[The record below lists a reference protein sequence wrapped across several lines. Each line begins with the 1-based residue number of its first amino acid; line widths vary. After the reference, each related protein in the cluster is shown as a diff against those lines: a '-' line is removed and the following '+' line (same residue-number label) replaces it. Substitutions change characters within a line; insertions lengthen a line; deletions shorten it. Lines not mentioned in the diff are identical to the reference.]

1 MYKLLKQILEEL
13 KEINK
18 KLDARTPS
26 FHEYGDS
33 GESNISLRGK
43 SIKKPF

>member
-18 KLDARTPS
+18 KLDAGTPS
-26 FHEYGDS
+26 
-33 GESNISLRGK
+33 SN
-43 SIKKPF
+43 KKLGF